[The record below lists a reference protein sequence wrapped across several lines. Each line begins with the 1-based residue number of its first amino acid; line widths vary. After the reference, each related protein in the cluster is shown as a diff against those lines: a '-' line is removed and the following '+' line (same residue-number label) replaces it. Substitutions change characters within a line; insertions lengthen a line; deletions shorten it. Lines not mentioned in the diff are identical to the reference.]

1 MTERRARRLL
11 SASLRPLLPLA
22 AVWAVAS
29 VFLGALAAQR
39 VIPYEQLV
47 LDPNAYGDIEWY
59 TGLVSNLG
67 ILGWTSA
74 TVVAATGGWLAGQAG
89 RPGARALLRGGALY
103 SSLLLLDDLF
113 QLHVVVTHALG
124 TPKAA
129 FYAGYVVLG
138 CWWAWTNAG
147 ELSRT
152 RWPLAA
158 AAVAALSLSVV
169 VDQGVPPGS
178 VALVAEDSCKFLGI
192 VAWSLYFVLTGRD
205 IALSVLTPPPAQMS
219 HPTLVGP
226 GADRY
231 GQP

>member
-1 MTERRARRLL
+1 MTERRARRPL
-11 SASLRPLLPLA
+11 STGLRPLAPLA

-29 VFLGALAAQR
+29 LFLGALAAQD

-47 LDPNAYGDIEWY
+47 LDPNSYGDIAWY

-67 ILGWTSA
+67 ILGWAVA
-74 TVVAATGGWLAGQAG
+74 TVVSATGGWLAGQAG
-89 RPGARALLRGGALY
+89 RPGARALLGGGALY
-103 SSLLLLDDLF
+103 STLLLLDDLF

-124 TPKAA
+124 VPKAA
-129 FYAGYVVLG
+129 FYGGYLVLG
-138 CWWAWTNAG
+138 CWWAWANAG
-147 ELSRT
+147 ELGRT

-158 AAVAALSLSVV
+158 AAVAALSMSVA
-169 VDQGVPPGS
+169 VDQGMPAGS

-192 VAWSLYFVLTGRD
+192 MAWSLYFVLTGRD
-205 IALSVLTPPPAQMS
+205 IALSALALRPAEMGR
-219 HPTLVGP
+219 PTLVGA

>member
-11 SASLRPLLPLA
+11 STSLRPLLPLA

-29 VFLGALAAQR
+29 VFLGALAAQD

-47 LDPNAYGDIEWY
+47 LDPNSYGDIAWY
-59 TGLVSNLG
+59 TGLISNLG
-67 ILGWTSA
+67 ILGWTLA
-74 TVVAATGGWLAGQAG
+74 TVVAAAGGWLAGRAG
-89 RPGARALLRGGALY
+89 RAGARALLRGGALY
-103 SSLLLLDDLF
+103 TSLLLLDDLF

-124 TPKAA
+124 APKAA
-129 FYAGYVVLG
+129 FYAAYLVLG

-158 AAVAALSLSVV
+158 AAVAALSLSVA
-169 VDQGVPPGS
+169 VDQGLRPGS
-178 VALVAEDSCKFLGI
+178 VALVAEDSGKFLGI

-205 IALSVLTPPPAQMS
+205 IALSVLTLGPAEMG
-219 HPTLVGP
+219 HPALVGA

>member
-11 SASLRPLLPLA
+11 SSSLRPLVPLA

-29 VFLGALAAQR
+29 VFLGALAAQD

-47 LDPNAYGDIEWY
+47 LDPNSYGDIAWY

-67 ILGWTSA
+67 ILGWTVA
-74 TVVAATGGWLAGQAG
+74 TVVATAGGWLAGRAG
-89 RPGARALLRGGALY
+89 RPGARALLSGGGLY

-124 TPKAA
+124 APKAA
-129 FYAGYVVLG
+129 FYATYLVLG
-138 CWWAWTNAG
+138 CWWGWANAA
-147 ELSRT
+147 ELRRT

-158 AAVAALSLSVV
+158 AAVAALSLSVA
-169 VDQGVPPGS
+169 VDQVVPPGS

-205 IALSVLTPPPAQMS
+205 ITLSVLALRPGEMGHPA
-219 HPTLVGP
+219 LVGA
-226 GADRY
+226 GVDRY

>member
-11 SASLRPLLPLA
+11 STSLRPLLPLA

-29 VFLGALAAQR
+29 VFLGALAAQD

-47 LDPNAYGDIEWY
+47 LDPNFYGDIAWY

-67 ILGWTSA
+67 ILGWTVA
-74 TVVAATGGWLAGQAG
+74 TVVAATGGWLAGRAG
-89 RPGARALLRGGALY
+89 RPGARALLGGGALY
-103 SSLLLLDDLF
+103 SALLLLDDLF

-124 TPKAA
+124 APKAL
-129 FYAGYVVLG
+129 FYACYLVLG
-138 CWWAWTNAG
+138 CWWAWANAG
-147 ELSRT
+147 ELART

-158 AAVAALSLSVV
+158 AAVAALSMSVT
-169 VDQGVPPGS
+169 VDQVVLGGS
-178 VALVAEDSCKFLGI
+178 VGLVAEDSCKFLGI

-205 IALSVLTPPPAQMS
+205 IALSVLALQPAEMGR
-219 HPTLVGP
+219 PALVGA
-226 GADRY
+226 GVDRY